1 MAQQVSLPALPR
13 PAFPGSRPAVRTT
26 VPRRPAP
33 GWGILWGSANLPW
46 EATGMNSDEPRRRL
60 ALALDVDDLVLA
72 LRMARRLQPWFGLA
86 KVGLELFA
94 AAGPEVVSALTIEG
108 YRVFLDLKLHDI
120 PTTVRRAARVIGG
133 LGATF
138 TTVHTCAGEEIL
150 RAAVAGMA
158 EGAAAAGAGA
168 PPSGVLGVTVL
179 TSDREATAQDLE
191 QRAALAAATGCGG
204 IVCAAG
210 DLPFVR
216 RAAPGLLT
224 VVPGIRPEG
233 TAADDQARPSTPA
246 VALAAGADILV
257 VGRAV
262 TTAADPERAAAAM
275 LEEVS
280 ASMATRSV

>member
-1 MAQQVSLPALPR
+1 
-13 PAFPGSRPAVRTT
+13 
-26 VPRRPAP
+26 
-33 GWGILWGSANLPW
+33 
-46 EATGMNSDEPRRRL
+46 MNNEESRRRL

-133 LGATF
+133 LGATY
-138 TTVHTCAGEEIL
+138 TTVHTSAGEEIL

-158 EGAAAAGAGA
+158 EGAAAAGTGA

-179 TSDREATAQDLE
+179 TSDREATAQQLE
-191 QRAALAAATGCGG
+191 ARAALAAATGCGG
-204 IVCAAG
+204 IVCAAR
-210 DLPFVR
+210 DLEFVR

-233 TAADDQARPSTPA
+233 TSTDDQGRPSTPA
-246 VALAAGADILV
+246 AALAAGADVLV

-262 TTAADPERAAAAM
+262 TAARDPEAAAAAL
-275 LEEVS
+275 LEAVATS
-280 ASMATRSV
+280 AKSSSV